1 MIREANRRSK
11 EDRHVRAILVILVL
25 FTAAPVQAQSAEQ
38 DYIAAHDRAL
48 AALKKKWGD
57 CRDVKDTDAMWAEA
71 GRFRPDLE
79 ALMRRVLPAGAPK
92 GFPGPGQLSPAGL
105 YCDEDE
111 ADLDGIALWKDNSVV
126 IVTTE
131 GLLRHWLQAHKDWWK
146 DTPLPVDPQAAFRS
160 DTFYSMAVGMGAAF
174 SGLAELPVDKPA
186 GTAAAAL
193 LGSRSNGGVFWPPGR
208 IAVAVMK
215 GGKVH
220 VADVELTTKFAPAAG
235 CDALKANDPALE
247 AYGKCWEQ
255 RFRNDSAFAAATRQA
270 QALVDALAGK

>member
-1 MIREANRRSK
+1 M
-11 EDRHVRAILVILVL
+11 RAILVMLVL
-25 FTAAPVQAQSAEQ
+25 FAAVPVRAQSAER
-38 DYIAAHDRAL
+38 DYIAAHDRAI
-48 AALKKKWGD
+48 AALQKKWGD
-57 CRDVKDTDAMWAEA
+57 CRDVKDTGAMWAEA
-71 GRFRPDLE
+71 GQFGPDLE
-79 ALMRRVLPAGAPK
+79 AAMRRALPAAAPK
-92 GFPGPGQLSPAGL
+92 GFPGPGKLSPAGL

-111 ADLDGIALWKDNSVV
+111 SDLDGIAFWKDSSVV

-146 DTPLPVDPQAAFRS
+146 DSPLSVDPQAAFRS
-160 DTFYSMAVGMGAAF
+160 ATFYSMAVGMGAAF

-186 GTAAAAL
+186 GTAAAL

-220 VADVELTTKFAPAAG
+220 VADVELTTKFAPIAA

-247 AYGKCWEQ
+247 AFGKCWEQ
-255 RFRNDSAFAAATRQA
+255 RFRNDPAFAASTRQA
-270 QALVDALAGK
+270 QALVDALAGE